1 MELKY
6 QRDAGR
12 NLCNFKIKN
21 MGIPPAIKER
31 GKGMNLKYLSEQ
43 RSENQE
49 KMQQILDTAKL
60 EKRAL
65 SEEEIEK
72 FNTLKKL
79 IEEIDATIKAE
90 DEARKM
96 EMENKKEEKQTEK
109 TEDSGKEERA
119 FVDFI
124 VTGEEKRANSPGMSY
139 GSNGAIVPTTIA
151 KKIIEKVK
159 ELSPIYEKVEK
170 FHTRGTLEIPV
181 YDVDPDATSPT
192 GDVNVAYQGDE
203 FTSLVAG
210 QGKFTSVELK
220 GYSHGTLSVISRK
233 LLNNTD
239 IDITNFLTNKIAQA
253 FAEFWEKELL
263 VGTGSANNHMTGAI
277 STTNLVATGNTT
289 YTAANAAKIDK
300 LIDLQLAVPQ
310 QYQKNAMWIM
320 NKAVFTELRKVKD
333 GNGNYYMAYGKG
345 LAGGFDWEFLGKP
358 VYISE
363 NMPSPTSANNIP
375 VLYGD
380 FSGMA
385 MKISQDLEIQLMREK
400 YIDKNAIGIV
410 GWAECDSKIQNNQM
424 IAGLKMAA
432 SV

>member
-6 QRDAGR
+6 LD
-12 NLCNFKIKN
+12 
-21 MGIPPAIKER
+21 
-31 GKGMNLKYLSEQ
+31 EQ
-43 RSENQE
+43 RAENQN
-49 KMQQILDTAKL
+49 KMQAILDEAKS

-65 SEEEIEK
+65 SEEEIAE
-72 FNTLKKL
+72 FNGLKKL
-79 IEEIDATIKAE
+79 IGEIDATINAEEETREMDIKEKNGETVKAAKAAE
-90 DEARKM
+90 D
-96 EMENKKEEKQTEK
+96 KETQ
-109 TEDSGKEERA
+109 KEERA
-119 FVDFI
+119 FVDYI
-124 VTGEEKRANSPGMSY
+124 VSGEERATSPGMSY

-170 FHTRGTLEIPV
+170 FHTKGTLEIPV
-181 YDVDPDATSPT
+181 YNADSSVDSPT

-203 FTSLVAG
+203 FTALVAG

-220 GYSHGTLSVISRK
+220 GYSHGALSVISRK

-239 IDITNFLTNKIAQA
+239 INITSFLTNKIAQA
-253 FAEFWEKELL
+253 FADFWERELL
-263 VGTGSANNHMTGAI
+263 VGTGASNNHMTGAI

-289 YTAANAAKIDK
+289 YTAANAAKIDN
-300 LIDLQLAVPQ
+300 LISLQLAIPQ

-320 NKAVFTELRKVKD
+320 NKAVFTELRKLKD
-333 GNGNYYMAYGKG
+333 GNGSYYMAYGKG
-345 LAGGFDWEFLGKP
+345 LTGGFDWEFLGKP

-363 NMPSPTSANNIP
+363 NMPEATAANNIP

-432 SV
+432 SI

>member
-1 MELKY
+1 M
-6 QRDAGR
+6 R
-12 NLCNFKIKN
+12 NFKIKN

-31 GKGMNLKYLSEQ
+31 GNGMNLKYLSEQ

-49 KMQQILDTAKL
+49 KMQQILDTVKL

-65 SEEEIEK
+65 SKEEIEK

-96 EMENKKEEKQTEK
+96 EMEDKKEEKQTEK

-139 GSNGAIVPTTIA
+139 GSNGAIVPVAIA
-151 KKIIEKVK
+151 KKIIEKVS

-170 FHTRGTLEIPV
+170 FHTKGTLEIPV
-181 YDVDPDATSPT
+181 YDADSDATSPT

-220 GYSHGTLSVISRK
+220 GYAHGALSVVSRK

-239 IDITNFLTNKIAQA
+239 INVTNFLTNKMTQA

-263 VGTGSANNHMTGAI
+263 VGTGASNNHMTGAI

-310 QYQKNAMWIM
+310 QYQKNCIWIM

-345 LAGGFDWEFLGKP
+345 LTGGFDWEFLGKP

-363 NMPSPTSANNIP
+363 NMPDAESANNVPI
-375 VLYGD
+375 LYGD

-432 SV
+432 SI

>member
-1 MELKY
+1 MK
-6 QRDAGR
+6 
-12 NLCNFKIKN
+12 
-21 MGIPPAIKER
+21 
-31 GKGMNLKYLSEQ
+31 LKYLTEQ

-49 KMQQILDTAKL
+49 KMQKILDTAKL

-65 SEEEIEK
+65 SEEEISK
-72 FNTLKKL
+72 FNELKKL
-79 IEEIDATIKAE
+79 IDEIDATIKAE
-90 DEARKM
+90 DESRKM
-96 EMENKKEEKQTEK
+96 EMEENKKEVSEEKSQKETES
-109 TEDSGKEERA
+109 TEKEERA

-170 FHTRGTLEIPV
+170 FNTKGTLEIPV
-181 YDVDPDATSPT
+181 YDIDSDATSPT
-192 GDVNVAYQGDE
+192 GNVNVAYQGDE

-210 QGKFTSVELK
+210 QGKFKSVELK
-220 GYSHGTLSVISRK
+220 GYSHGALSVISRK

-263 VGTGSANNHMTGAI
+263 VGTGSTNNHMTGAI
-277 STTNLVATGNTT
+277 STTNLVVTGNTT
-289 YTAANAAKIDK
+289 YTSANAAKIDK

-310 QYQKNAMWIM
+310 QYQKNAIWIM

-345 LAGGFDWEFLGKP
+345 LTGGFDWEFLGKP

-363 NMPSPTSANNIP
+363 NMPAATSANNIP

-400 YIDKNAIGIV
+400 YIDKNAVGIV

-432 SV
+432 SI

>member
-1 MELKY
+1 
-6 QRDAGR
+6 
-12 NLCNFKIKN
+12 
-21 MGIPPAIKER
+21 MG
-31 GKGMNLKYLSEQ
+31 LKYLTEQ
-43 RSENQE
+43 RVENQE
-49 KMQQILDTAKL
+49 QMQKILNMAKS

-72 FNTLKKL
+72 FNELKKL
-79 IEEIDATIKAE
+79 IAEIDATIKAE
-90 DEARKM
+90 EESRKM
-96 EMENKKEEKQTEK
+96 DIEEKKKQNAEELPPEENKETQ
-109 TEDSGKEERA
+109 KEERA
-119 FVDFI
+119 FIDYI
-124 VTGEEKRANSPGMSY
+124 VNGKERATSPGMSY
-139 GSNGAIVPTTIA
+139 GNNGAIVPTTIA

-170 FHTRGTLEIPV
+170 FHTKGTLEIPV
-181 YDVDPDATSPT
+181 YDTDSSADSST
-192 GDVNVAYQGDE
+192 GDLNVAYQGDE

-220 GYSHGTLSVISRK
+220 GYSHGALSVISRK
-233 LLNNTD
+233 LLNNVD
-239 IDITNFLTNKIAQA
+239 IDVTNFLTNKMAQA

-263 VGTGSANNHMTGAI
+263 VGTGSSNNHMTGAI

-289 YTAANAAKIDK
+289 YTAANAAKIDN
-300 LIDLQLAVPQ
+300 LINLQLAVPQ

-320 NKAVFTELRKVKD
+320 NKTVFTELRKLKD
-333 GNGNYYMAYGKG
+333 GNGNYYMVYGKG
-345 LAGGFDWEFLGKP
+345 LTGGFDWELLGKP

-363 NMPSPTSANNIP
+363 NMPEATTAENIP
-375 VLYGD
+375 ILYGD

-432 SV
+432 SA

>member
-1 MELKY
+1 MK
-6 QRDAGR
+6 
-12 NLCNFKIKN
+12 
-21 MGIPPAIKER
+21 
-31 GKGMNLKYLSEQ
+31 LKYLTEQ

-49 KMQQILDTAKL
+49 QMQKILDTAKL

-65 SEEEIEK
+65 SEKEISK
-72 FNTLKKL
+72 FNELKKL
-79 IEEIDATIKAE
+79 IDEIDATIKAE

-96 EMENKKEEKQTEK
+96 DMEENKKEASEETVQKENESTE
-109 TEDSGKEERA
+109 KEERA

-170 FHTRGTLEIPV
+170 FHTSGTLEIPV
-181 YDVDPDATSPT
+181 YDVDSDATSPT

-220 GYSHGTLSVISRK
+220 GYSHGALSVISRK

-263 VGTGSANNHMTGAI
+263 VGTGSTNNHMTGAI

-310 QYQKNAMWIM
+310 QYQKNAIWIM

-345 LAGGFDWEFLGKP
+345 LTGGFDWEFLGKP
-358 VYISE
+358 VYISD
-363 NMPSPTSANNIP
+363 NMPAATTVNNIP
-375 VLYGD
+375 VLYGN

-400 YIDKNAIGIV
+400 YIDKNAVGIV
-410 GWAECDSKIQNNQM
+410 GWAECDSKVQNNQM

>member
-1 MELKY
+1 
-6 QRDAGR
+6 
-12 NLCNFKIKN
+12 
-21 MGIPPAIKER
+21 MGNSPAVKER
-31 GKGMNLKYLSEQ
+31 GNKMNLKYLSEQ
-43 RSENQE
+43 RVENQE
-49 KMQQILDTAKL
+49 QMQKILDKAKV

-65 SEEEIEK
+65 SQEEIAK
-72 FNTLKKL
+72 FNELKKL

-96 EMENKKEEKQTEK
+96 EMEETPEEKAP
-109 TEDSGKEERA
+109 KESDDVNKQERA

-124 VTGEEKRANSPGMSY
+124 ITGEEKRANSPGMSY

-170 FHTRGTLEIPV
+170 FHTKGTLEIPV
-181 YDVDPDATSPT
+181 YNADSSVDSPT

-203 FTSLVAG
+203 FTALVAG

-220 GYSHGTLSVISRK
+220 GYSHGALSVISRK

-239 IDITNFLTNKIAQA
+239 INITSFLTNKIAQA
-253 FAEFWEKELL
+253 FADFWEKELL
-263 VGTGSANNHMTGAI
+263 VGTGASNNHMTGAI

-289 YTAANAAKIDK
+289 YTAANAAKIDN
-300 LIDLQLAVPQ
+300 LISLQLAIPQ

-320 NKAVFTELRKVKD
+320 NKAVFTELRKLKD

-345 LAGGFDWEFLGKP
+345 LTGGFDWEFLGKP

-363 NMPSPTSANNIP
+363 NMPDATKANNIP

-432 SV
+432 GV

>member
-1 MELKY
+1 
-6 QRDAGR
+6 
-12 NLCNFKIKN
+12 
-21 MGIPPAIKER
+21 MGNSPAVKER
-31 GKGMNLKYLSEQ
+31 GNKMNLKYLSEQ
-43 RSENQE
+43 RVENQE
-49 KMQQILDTAKL
+49 QMQKILDKAKV

-65 SEEEIEK
+65 SQEEIAK
-72 FNTLKKL
+72 FNELKKL

-96 EMENKKEEKQTEK
+96 EMEETPEEKAP
-109 TEDSGKEERA
+109 KESDDVSKQERA

-124 VTGEEKRANSPGMSY
+124 ITGEEKRATSPGMSY

-170 FHTRGTLEIPV
+170 FHTKGTLEIPV
-181 YDVDPDATSPT
+181 YNADSSVDSPT

-203 FTSLVAG
+203 FTTLVAG

-220 GYSHGTLSVISRK
+220 GYSHGALSVISRK
-233 LLNNTD
+233 LLNNSD
-239 IDITNFLTNKIAQA
+239 INITSFLTNKIAQA
-253 FAEFWEKELL
+253 FADFWEKELL
-263 VGTGSANNHMTGAI
+263 VGTGASNNHMTGAI

-289 YTAANAAKIDK
+289 YTAANAAKIDN
-300 LIDLQLAVPQ
+300 LISLQLAIPQ

-345 LAGGFDWEFLGKP
+345 LTGGFDWEFLGKP

-363 NMPSPTSANNIP
+363 NMPAATSANNIP

>member
-1 MELKY
+1 
-6 QRDAGR
+6 
-12 NLCNFKIKN
+12 
-21 MGIPPAIKER
+21 
-31 GKGMNLKYLSEQ
+31 MNLKYLSEQ
-43 RSENQE
+43 RSESQE
-49 KMQQILDTAKL
+49 KMQKILDTAKL

-65 SEEEIEK
+65 SEGEISK
-72 FNTLKKL
+72 FNKLKKL
-79 IEEIDATIKAE
+79 IDEIDATIKAE
-90 DEARKM
+90 DESRKM
-96 EMENKKEEKQTEK
+96 EMEENKKEVGEEKSQKETES
-109 TEDSGKEERA
+109 TEKEERA

-124 VTGEEKRANSPGMSY
+124 ITGEEKRANSPGMSY

-170 FHTRGTLEIPV
+170 FNTKGTLEIPV
-181 YDVDPDATSPT
+181 YDVDSDATSPT
-192 GDVNVAYQGDE
+192 ENVNVAYQGDE

-210 QGKFTSVELK
+210 QGKFKSDELK
-220 GYSHGTLSVISRK
+220 GYSHGALSVISRK

-263 VGTGSANNHMTGAI
+263 VGTGSTNNHMTGAI
-277 STTNLVATGNTT
+277 STTNLVVTGNTT
-289 YTAANAAKIDK
+289 YTSANAAKIDK

-310 QYQKNAMWIM
+310 QYQKNAIWIM

-345 LAGGFDWEFLGKP
+345 LTGGFDWEFLGKP

-363 NMPSPTSANNIP
+363 NMPAATSANNIP

-410 GWAECDSKIQNNQM
+410 GWAECDSKVQNNQM

>member
-1 MELKY
+1 
-6 QRDAGR
+6 
-12 NLCNFKIKN
+12 
-21 MGIPPAIKER
+21 MGNSPAVKER
-31 GKGMNLKYLSEQ
+31 GNKMNLKYLSEQ
-43 RSENQE
+43 RVENQE
-49 KMQQILDTAKL
+49 QMQKILDKAKV

-65 SEEEIEK
+65 SQEEIAK
-72 FNTLKKL
+72 FNELKKL

-96 EMENKKEEKQTEK
+96 GMEETPEEKAP
-109 TEDSGKEERA
+109 KESDDVNKQERA

-124 VTGEEKRANSPGMSY
+124 ITGEEKRANSPGMSY

-170 FHTRGTLEIPV
+170 FHTKGTLEIPV
-181 YDVDPDATSPT
+181 YNADSSVDSPT

-203 FTSLVAG
+203 FTALVAG

-220 GYSHGTLSVISRK
+220 GYSHGALSVISRK

-239 IDITNFLTNKIAQA
+239 INITSFLTNKIAQA
-253 FAEFWEKELL
+253 FADFWEKELL
-263 VGTGSANNHMTGAI
+263 VGTGASNNHMTGAI

-289 YTAANAAKIDK
+289 YTAANAAKIDN
-300 LIDLQLAVPQ
+300 LISLQLAIPQ

-320 NKAVFTELRKVKD
+320 NKAVFTELRKLKD

-345 LAGGFDWEFLGKP
+345 LTGGFDWEFLGKP

-363 NMPSPTSANNIP
+363 NMPEATAANNIP

>member
-6 QRDAGR
+6 
-12 NLCNFKIKN
+12 LT
-21 MGIPPAIKER
+21 
-31 GKGMNLKYLSEQ
+31 EQ
-43 RSENQE
+43 RAENQE
-49 KMQQILDTAKL
+49 QMQKILNEAKS

-65 SEEEIEK
+65 SEGEIAK
-72 FNTLKKL
+72 FNELKKL
-79 IEEIDATIKAE
+79 IDEIDATITAE
-90 DEARKM
+90 EEAR
-96 EMENKKEEKQTEK
+96 EMEIEEKKKEMTEEARTEELKEKQ
-109 TEDSGKEERA
+109 KEERA
-119 FVDFI
+119 FVDYI
-124 VTGEEKRANSPGMSY
+124 VNGKERATSPGMSY

-170 FHTRGTLEIPV
+170 FHTKGTLEIPV
-181 YDVDPDATSPT
+181 YDTDSSADSPT

-220 GYSHGTLSVISRK
+220 GYSHGALSVISRK
-233 LLNNTD
+233 LLNNVD
-239 IDITNFLTNKIAQA
+239 INVTNFLTNKMAQA

-263 VGTGSANNHMTGAI
+263 IGTGSANNHMTGAI
-277 STTNLVATGNTT
+277 STTNLIATGNTT
-289 YTAANAAKIDK
+289 YTAANAAKIDN
-300 LIDLQLAVPQ
+300 LISLQLAVPQ

-320 NKAVFTELRKVKD
+320 NKAVFAEIRKLKD

-345 LAGGFDWEFLGKP
+345 LTGGFDWELLGKP

-363 NMPSPTSANNIP
+363 NMPDATTAGNIP
-375 VLYGD
+375 ILYGD

-432 SV
+432 TIH

>member
-6 QRDAGR
+6 LD
-12 NLCNFKIKN
+12 
-21 MGIPPAIKER
+21 
-31 GKGMNLKYLSEQ
+31 EQ
-43 RSENQE
+43 RAENQN
-49 KMQQILDTAKL
+49 KMQAILDEAKS

-65 SEEEIEK
+65 SQEEIAE
-72 FNTLKKL
+72 FNGLKKL
-79 IEEIDATIKAE
+79 IGEIDATINAEEETREMDIKEKNGETVKATKAAE
-90 DEARKM
+90 D
-96 EMENKKEEKQTEK
+96 KETQ
-109 TEDSGKEERA
+109 KEERA
-119 FVDFI
+119 FVDYI
-124 VTGEEKRANSPGMSY
+124 VSGEERATSPGMSY

-170 FHTRGTLEIPV
+170 FHTKGTLEIPV
-181 YDVDPDATSPT
+181 YNADSSVDSPT

-203 FTSLVAG
+203 FTALVAG
-210 QGKFTSVELK
+210 QGKFTSIELK
-220 GYSHGTLSVISRK
+220 SYSHGALSVISRK
-233 LLNNTD
+233 LLNNED
-239 IDITNFLTNKIAQA
+239 INVTNFLTNKMAQA
-253 FAEFWEKELL
+253 FADFWEKELL
-263 VGTGSANNHMTGAI
+263 VGTGASNNHMTGAI

-289 YTAANAAKIDK
+289 YTAANAAKIDN
-300 LIDLQLAVPQ
+300 LISLQLAIPQ

-320 NKAVFTELRKVKD
+320 NKAVFTELRKLKD
-333 GNGNYYMAYGKG
+333 GNGSYYMAYGKG
-345 LAGGFDWEFLGKP
+345 LTGGFDWELLGKP

-363 NMPSPTSANNIP
+363 NMPDATKANNIP

-432 SV
+432 SI

>member
-1 MELKY
+1 
-6 QRDAGR
+6 
-12 NLCNFKIKN
+12 
-21 MGIPPAIKER
+21 
-31 GKGMNLKYLSEQ
+31 MNLKYLSEQ

-49 KMQQILDTAKL
+49 KMQKILDTAKL

-65 SEEEIEK
+65 SEEEISK
-72 FNTLKKL
+72 FNELKKL
-79 IEEIDATIKAE
+79 IDEIDATIKAE

-96 EMENKKEEKQTEK
+96 DMEENKKENTEEQSQK
-109 TEDSGKEERA
+109 ETESTEKEERA

-170 FHTRGTLEIPV
+170 FHTSGTLEIPV
-181 YDVDPDATSPT
+181 YDVESDATSPT

-220 GYSHGTLSVISRK
+220 GYSHGALSVISRK

-263 VGTGSANNHMTGAI
+263 VGTGSTNNHMTGAI

-289 YTAANAAKIDK
+289 YTATNAAKIDK

-310 QYQKNAMWIM
+310 QYQKNAIWIM

-345 LAGGFDWEFLGKP
+345 LTGGFDWEFLGKP

-363 NMPSPTSANNIP
+363 NMPAATSANNIP

-410 GWAECDSKIQNNQM
+410 GWAECDSKVQNNQM